1 MPSLSLY
8 SRDFGDLLITITGAN
23 TTKAGWVHLPL
34 EDAYV
39 SQHVALCRPV
49 SDKLSPFLYRY
60 IISESGGRKRLTT
73 DAYGAGKPGLNLD
86 HVRSLVIPIPSL
98 PEQQEIVRLLDEQF
112 TVIEQNER
120 EIDAALKRSAGL
132 RQSIL
137 KKAFTGQL
145 VPQDPTD
152 EPASVLLDRIRA
164 EHASQSGPSR
174 RNTKR
179 HPRGTQAGPA

>member
-1 MPSLSLY
+1 LELERIFSCIDQLESTI
-8 SRDFGDLLITITGAN
+8 DL
-23 TTKAGWVHLPL
+23 
-34 EDAYV
+34 E
-39 SQHVALCRPV
+39 
-49 SDKLSPFLYRY
+49 
-60 IISESGGRKRLTT
+60 
-73 DAYGAGKPGLNLD
+73 LN
-86 HVRSLVIPIPSL
+86 R
-98 PEQQEIVRLLDEQF
+98 
-112 TVIEQNER
+112 
-120 EIDAALKRSAGL
+120 IDSL

-137 KKAFTGQL
+137 IKAFSGQL